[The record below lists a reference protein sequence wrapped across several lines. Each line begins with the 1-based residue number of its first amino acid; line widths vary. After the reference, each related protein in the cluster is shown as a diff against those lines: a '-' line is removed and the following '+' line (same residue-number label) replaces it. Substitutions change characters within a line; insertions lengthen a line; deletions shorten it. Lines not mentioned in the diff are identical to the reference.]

1 LAILFVCFSYLAPKE
16 FEIICLSNLFAMN
29 VPDEGYGRKVL
40 ADFGYPVYVLWFSC
54 SQRILDYLAFQSF
67 DNKRT

>member
-1 LAILFVCFSYLAPKE
+1 VCFSYLAPKE
-16 FEIICLSNLFAMN
+16 FEIICLPNLFAMN
-29 VPDEGYGRKVL
+29 VPDEGYGRKVF